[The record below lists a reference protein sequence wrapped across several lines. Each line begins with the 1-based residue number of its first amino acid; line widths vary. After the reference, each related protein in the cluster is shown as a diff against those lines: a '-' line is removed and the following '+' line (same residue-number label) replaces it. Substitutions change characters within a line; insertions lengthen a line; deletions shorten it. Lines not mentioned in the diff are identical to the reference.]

1 MKINSIIYTVLC
13 VIAFVEFILLFQLS
27 NMSKIIFEHR
37 ELHSSF
43 EGISAI
49 IYLIMSWFLYHKKK
63 EAQGGKY
70 VVLSIGFL
78 AMGLI
83 LIFVSITYPGRGFR
97 IVHYTANFI
106 AAFFLAMIWISK
118 SQQYILKHKWV
129 PWIVGIIVI
138 TIGMWE
144 LFLRDTLPKMMEGG
158 IYTSAAGVFNYV
170 SGVLF
175 FIAGLYFVVEY
186 YRLKKTEDMLFGM
199 LIFLFSLHCFIS
211 HIFQVW
217 TLAWWIWRLIQ
228 MVGSVIVL
236 IYVIWDYTQ
245 TKASLLISEKKYR
258 DLFEKSADAI
268 LIIKNNKFIDCNEST
283 LKMLGYKTKS
293 ELLNTHPSEL
303 SPEKQPDG
311 KPSFL
316 KADEMMKIA
325 LEKGSNRFEWDH
337 KKANGEIFPVEVLLT
352 AMPSNDDSKI
362 IHSVWREIS
371 DRKQAEKLESVL
383 FKITAEASISE
394 DLDELYKGIHWHLR
408 DVLDTTNLFFGI
420 INEDETMM
428 SFPYYVD
435 EHDLPPDPV
444 KLPQKLLSEYV
455 IKLRKPLFLKEQDI
469 IDLANKGLIDLDVS
483 GTIPKVWMGAP
494 LMTKER
500 AIGIIVLQSYHDLN
514 LYSKSDL
521 DILSFI
527 SEQITVTILRMQI
540 KETIKESERKFR
552 ILSSQLENSN
562 SLKELLF
569 DIIAHDLKNP
579 AGLVKGFAE
588 FGLET
593 DPDNEIFQEI
603 QVGTDRLLKV
613 LDNATL
619 LSKIATGDEID
630 KEQIDITEMIK
641 TITKEFATQLENT
654 KMQLDLNVNK
664 KIIVKANPIISE
676 VFRNYISNAIKYAS
690 SGEKIIVD
698 AHEEDGILTINVI
711 DYGDTITEKEQENIF
726 KRSIQLDKT
735 KGSGLGLAIVKR
747 IAAAHKAE
755 VGVRPNKPTG
765 NIFYIKLPV
774 L

>member
-1 MKINSIIYTVLC
+1 MNKKSIIYTALG
-13 VIAFVEFILLFQLS
+13 VIAFVEFILLFQFS
-27 NMSKIIFEHR
+27 NLSKIIFEHR

-49 IYLIMSWFLYHKKK
+49 IYLIMSWFLYHKRK
-63 EAQGGKY
+63 ETQGGKY

-78 AMGLI
+78 VMGLI
-83 LIFVSITYPGRGFR
+83 LIFVSITYSGRGFR
-97 IVHYTANFI
+97 ILLYTANFI

-118 SQQYILKHKWV
+118 SQQYILKHKWI

-158 IYTSAAGVFNYV
+158 TSAAGVFNYV

-217 TLAWWIWRLIQ
+217 TLAWWIWHLIL
-228 MVGSVIVL
+228 MVGSIIVL
-236 IYVIWDYTQ
+236 TSVIWDYTQ

-258 DLFEKSADAI
+258 DLFEKSTDAI

-316 KADEMMKIA
+316 KAEEMMKIA

-352 AMPSNDDSKI
+352 AMPSDDDSKI
-362 IHSVWREIS
+362 IHIVWRDINI
-371 DRKQAEKLESVL
+371 RKQAEKLESVL

-394 DLDELYKGIHWHLR
+394 DLDELYKWIHWHLR
-408 DVLDTTNLFFGI
+408 DVLDSTNLFFGI
-420 INEDETMM
+420 LNEDETMM

-435 EHDLPPDPV
+435 EYDLPPDPI
-444 KLPQKLLSEYV
+444 KLPQKLISEYV

-469 IDLANKGLIDLDVS
+469 IDLTNKGLIDLDVS
-483 GTIPKVWMGAP
+483 GTISKVWMGAP
-494 LMTKER
+494 LLNKER
-500 AIGIIVLQSYHDLN
+500 ALGIIVLQSYHDSN

-527 SEQITVTILRMQI
+527 SEQITATILRMQI

-562 SLKELLF
+562 RLKELLF

-630 KEQIDITEMIK
+630 KEQVDITEMIK
-641 TITKEFATQLENT
+641 TITKEFDTQLQYE
-654 KMQLDLNVNK
+654 KMKLYLNIKK

-698 AHEEDGILTINVI
+698 AHEEDSMVIINII
-711 DYGDTITEKEQENIF
+711 DHGDTIAEKEQNNIF
-726 KRSIQLDKT
+726 KRSIQIDST
-735 KGSGLGLAIVKR
+735 SGSGLGLAIVKR
-747 IAAAHKAE
+747 IATAHNAE
-755 VGVRPNKPTG
+755 VGVKPNKPTG
-765 NIFYIKLPV
+765 NIFYIKFPV

>member
-1 MKINSIIYTVLC
+1 MNKKSIIYTALG
-13 VIAFVEFILLFQLS
+13 VIAFVEFILLFQFS
-27 NMSKIIFEHR
+27 NLSKIIFEHR

-49 IYLIMSWFLYHKKK
+49 IYLIMSWFLYHKRK
-63 EAQGGKY
+63 ETQGGKY

-78 AMGLI
+78 VMGLI
-83 LIFVSITYPGRGFR
+83 LIFVSITYSGRGFR
-97 IVHYTANFI
+97 ILLYTANFI

-118 SQQYILKHKWV
+118 SQQYILKHKWI

-158 IYTSAAGVFNYV
+158 TSAAGVFNYV

-217 TLAWWIWRLIQ
+217 TLAWWIWHLIL
-228 MVGSVIVL
+228 MVGSIIVL
-236 IYVIWDYTQ
+236 TSVIWDYTQ

-258 DLFEKSADAI
+258 DLFEKSTDAI

-316 KADEMMKIA
+316 KAEEMMKIA

-352 AMPSNDDSKI
+352 AMPSDDDSKI
-362 IHSVWREIS
+362 IHIVWRDINI
-371 DRKQAEKLESVL
+371 RKQAEKLETLL

-394 DLDELYKGIHWHLR
+394 DLDELYKWIHWHLR

-420 INEDETMM
+420 INEDETIM

-435 EHDLPPDPV
+435 EYNLPPDSV
-444 KLPQKLLSEYV
+444 KLRQKLISEYV
-455 IKLRKPLFLKEQDI
+455 IKSRKPLFLKEKDI
-469 IDLANKGLIDLDVS
+469 IDLANKNLIDLDVA

-494 LMTKER
+494 LLNKER
-500 AIGIIVLQSYHDLN
+500 ALGIIVLQSYHDSN

-521 DILSFI
+521 DILRFI

-562 SLKELLF
+562 RLKELLF

-593 DPDNEIFQEI
+593 NPDNEIFQEI

-630 KEQIDITEMIK
+630 KEQVDITEMIK
-641 TITKEFATQLENT
+641 TITKEFATQLENA
-654 KMQLDLNVNK
+654 KMSLDLNIKK

-698 AHEEDGILTINVI
+698 TQEDGILTINVI
-711 DYGDTITEKEQENIF
+711 DHGDTIAEKEQENIF
-726 KRSIQLDKT
+726 KRSIQLDRT
-735 KGSGLGLAIVKR
+735 SGSGLGLAIVKR

-765 NIFYIKLPV
+765 NIFYIKIPV